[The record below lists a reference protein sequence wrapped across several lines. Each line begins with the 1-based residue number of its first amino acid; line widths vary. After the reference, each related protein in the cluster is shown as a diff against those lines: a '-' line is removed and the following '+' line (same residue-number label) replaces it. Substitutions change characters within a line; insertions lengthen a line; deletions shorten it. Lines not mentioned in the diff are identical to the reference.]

1 MKTML
6 FSRKE
11 TKRKGKKIKIR
22 RIFSKNKKTNKG
34 KKQHKL
40 ESTHQQTEQQ
50 KKQTNNRKNNNLS
63 IKCGARTYK
72 SGLQPYTC
80 VADV

>member
-1 MKTML
+1 MM
-6 FSRKE
+6 
-11 TKRKGKKIKIR
+11 

-40 ESTHQQTEQQ
+40 ESTHQQTDQQ

-63 IKCGARTYK
+63 IKCGDRTYD
-72 SGLQPYTC
+72 SGLQPYTW

>member
-1 MKTML
+1 MM
-6 FSRKE
+6 
-11 TKRKGKKIKIR
+11 

-40 ESTHQQTEQQ
+40 ESTHQQTDQQ

-63 IKCGARTYK
+63 IKCGDRTYD
-72 SGLQPYTC
+72 SGLQPYT
-80 VADV
+80 

>member
-1 MKTML
+1 M
-6 FSRKE
+6 
-11 TKRKGKKIKIR
+11 

-40 ESTHQQTEQQ
+40 ESTHQQTDQQ

-72 SGLQPYTC
+72 SGLQPYTY

>member
-1 MKTML
+1 ML

-40 ESTHQQTEQQ
+40 ESTHQQTDQQ

-72 SGLQPYTC
+72 SGLQPYTY